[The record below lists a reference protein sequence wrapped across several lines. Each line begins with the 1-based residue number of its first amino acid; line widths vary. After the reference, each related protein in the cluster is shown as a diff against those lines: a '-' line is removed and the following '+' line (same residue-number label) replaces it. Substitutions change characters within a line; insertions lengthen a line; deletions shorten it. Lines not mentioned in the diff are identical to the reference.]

1 MGLAVAELG
10 LISGVGFNIGYP
22 GGLNINPE
30 GPGLISGWGGGGGKI
45 ERWRLYIYIYIY
57 KIYIYIHT
65 HHQIAIPSS
74 NMLKHALKRQLC
86 PM

>member
-30 GPGLISGWGGGGGKI
+30 GPGLISGWGGGGG
-45 ERWRLYIYIYIY
+45 
-57 KIYIYIHT
+57 
-65 HHQIAIPSS
+65 
-74 NMLKHALKRQLC
+74 
-86 PM
+86 

>member
-45 ERWRLYIYIYIY
+45 ERWRLYIYIYLKY
-57 KIYIYIHT
+57 IYIYT
-65 HHQIAIPSS
+65 HIIKLRFRAPI
-74 NMLKHALKRQLC
+74 C
-86 PM
+86 

>member
-30 GPGLISGWGGGGGKI
+30 GPGLISGWGGGGGVKS
-45 ERWRLYIYIYIY
+45 RGGGYIYIYIY
-57 KIYIYIHT
+57 IYLYI
-65 HHQIAIPSS
+65 
-74 NMLKHALKRQLC
+74 
-86 PM
+86 